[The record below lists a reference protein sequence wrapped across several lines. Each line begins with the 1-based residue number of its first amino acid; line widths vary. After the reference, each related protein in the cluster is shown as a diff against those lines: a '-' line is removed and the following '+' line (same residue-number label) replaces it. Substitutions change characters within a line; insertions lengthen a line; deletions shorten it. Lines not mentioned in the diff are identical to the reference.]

1 MPFSARTTSGLL
13 LTATAALAA
22 IAADL
27 YFTVTLDLAP
37 LFVGLVVCAAAL
49 GGIGAGLAGAAIAV
63 GCVVLLALVHGAP
76 SGFRLADLI
85 DLALLAIGATMAAI
99 VTGMLRTAAHKAS
112 RRERARHATA
122 RRLAAALDQTG
133 IGIVLLDA
141 DTRAE
146 FINRAFRDL
155 FAVPDALADSNPPF
169 IALMYHGRDTRA
181 YALPDDEL
189 DGFIARRTEMIRA
202 GDTTPFDIRLSS
214 GIVVR
219 LSCMPLPDGS
229 RMLSYTPITDLI
241 RRSDNPTDYD
251 RYLALRGTGDVFAD
265 GRLHAAE

>member
-1 MPFSARTTSGLL
+1 MQFSARTASGLL
-13 LTATAALAA
+13 LTAVAAVAA
-22 IAADL
+22 MAVDL
-27 YFTVTLDLAP
+27 HFAVALDLAP

-49 GGIGAGLAGAAIAV
+49 GGIGAGLASAAIAV
-63 GCVVLLALVHGAP
+63 GCVALLALVRGTP
-76 SGFRLADLI
+76 SGFRLPDLI
-85 DLALLAIGATMAAI
+85 DIALLAIGATMAAI
-99 VTGMLRTAAHKAS
+99 VTGVLRTAMHKAS

-141 DTRAE
+141 NTRAE
-146 FINRAFRDL
+146 FINQAFRDL
-155 FAVPDALADSNPPF
+155 FAVPDAFADSNPPF

-189 DGFIARRTEMIRA
+189 DAFIARRTEMIRA
-202 GDTTPFDIRLSS
+202 GDTTPFDIRLTS

-219 LSCMPLPDGS
+219 LSCTALPDGG

-241 RRSDNPTDYD
+241 RRNDNPADYD

-265 GRLHAAE
+265 GPLHAAE

>member
-1 MPFSARTTSGLL
+1 
-13 LTATAALAA
+13 
-22 IAADL
+22 
-27 YFTVTLDLAP
+27 
-37 LFVGLVVCAAAL
+37 
-49 GGIGAGLAGAAIAV
+49 GLASAAIAV
-63 GCVVLLALVHGAP
+63 GCTALLMLDRGATP
-76 SGFRLADLI
+76 GFESPNLI
-85 DLALLAIGATMAAI
+85 DLALLAIGATTAAI
-99 VTGMLRTAAHKAS
+99 VTGMLRTAMQKAS

-122 RRLAAALDQTG
+122 RRLAAALDQTR

-146 FINRAFRDL
+146 FINQAFRDF

-202 GDTTPFDIRLSS
+202 GDDTPFDIRLAS
-214 GIVVR
+214 GTVLR
-219 LSCMPLPDGS
+219 LSCTALPDGG
-229 RMLSYTPITDLI
+229 RLLSYMPITDLI
-241 RRSDNPTDYD
+241 RRGDNPADYD

-265 GRLHAAE
+265 GHLHAAE